1 MRLAAR
7 VGVPSTEP
15 ARGPAAPVALETRIA
30 SVPVAR
36 PGALTLSEPQAAS
49 EPQPA
54 VAVAEAS
61 RVVPERQQA
70 VVQEW
75 APLAAR
81 GRRRAEVGA
90 RELPVAAAL
99 QQAAACLAT
108 E

>member
-7 VGVPSTEP
+7 VVVPSTEP

-54 VAVAEAS
+54 VAEAS

-70 VVQEW
+70 AVQEW